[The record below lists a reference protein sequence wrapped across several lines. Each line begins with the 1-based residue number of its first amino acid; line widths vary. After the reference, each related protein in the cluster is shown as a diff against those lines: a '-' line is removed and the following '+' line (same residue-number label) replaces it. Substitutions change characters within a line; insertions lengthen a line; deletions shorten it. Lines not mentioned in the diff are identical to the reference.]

1 MKKYLNRVAVQFSI
15 FVNVMLGGKLNQ
27 TVSATQHQ
35 RKRDGKANVA
45 SIIDT
50 IFFWDVEHCMEAWV
64 KWKVIHNAINR
75 NTRIEVY
82 KDED

>member
-1 MKKYLNRVAVQFSI
+1 MKVYVNRVCIQFSI
-15 FVNVMLGGKLNQ
+15 LINVLFGGKLNQ

-35 RKRDGKANVA
+35 RRRDGKANVA

-50 IFFWDVEHCMEAWV
+50 IFFWDTEHCINAWI
-64 KWKVIHNAINR
+64 KWQIIHSAIN
-75 NTRIEVY
+75 NKKVY